1 MLKCRGGAVDTSG
14 EVIGW
19 DMNSRK
25 NKTRKQAS
33 GHPVHSHRPK
43 NAVARTIEDVS
54 LCPDCECDMVYP
66 IDWEQAGDRH
76 WRVTLRCPNCE
87 QVGDGVMDEE
97 LIEKFDCLLDRGTDS
112 LVRDL
117 RNLTYANMATEI
129 NAFVSALDGGH
140 LLPEDF

>member
-1 MLKCRGGAVDTSG
+1 
-14 EVIGW
+14 
-19 DMNSRK
+19 MNPRK
-25 NKTRKQAS
+25 DKTRKQAT
-33 GHPVHSHRPK
+33 GHPVHSH
-43 NAVARTIEDVS
+43 NAKDHPARIIEDVS
-54 LCPDCECDMVYP
+54 VCAECECEMVYP
-66 IDWEQAGDRH
+66 IDWDQADGNH

-87 QVGDGVMDEE
+87 SVREGLMDED

-129 NAFVSALDGGH
+129 NTFVSALDGGH

>member
-1 MLKCRGGAVDTSG
+1 
-14 EVIGW
+14 
-19 DMNSRK
+19 MNYRK
-25 NKTRKQAS
+25 DKTRKTTR
-33 GHPVHSHRPK
+33 HPVRRQQQL
-43 NAVARTIEDVS
+43 ADQVAMALEDVS
-54 LCPDCECDMVYP
+54 LCPDCECEMVYP
-66 IDWEQAGDRH
+66 IDWEQSEGNH

-87 QVGDGVMDEE
+87 EVTTGLMNED